1 MQLDQNIDGSIFVNM
16 NGLFLVYFL
25 LLKQV

>member
-1 MQLDQNIDGSIFVNM
+1 MQLDQNIDGGIFVNM
-16 NGLFLVYFL
+16 NSVFLVYFL

>member
-16 NGLFLVYFL
+16 NSVFFMYFL

>member
-16 NGLFLVYFL
+16 NSLFLGYFL

>member
-16 NGLFLVYFL
+16 NRVFLVYFL

>member
-1 MQLDQNIDGSIFVNM
+1 MQLDQNIDGTIFVNM
-16 NGLFLVYFL
+16 NSVFLVYFL

>member
-16 NGLFLVYFL
+16 NSVFLMYFL